1 MGLIKLID
9 SQFMANDILV
19 DFWNVIEIPSEQL
32 FECLQEFGEC
42 SGLFLGKRISYSDCF
57 PFVH

>member
-32 FECLQEFGEC
+32 FE
-42 SGLFLGKRISYSDCF
+42 FL
-57 PFVH
+57 